1 MGLAWK
7 IEFTETAD
15 KQLKKLD
22 KQCSKRLLKWLEDR
36 ITNCSDPKLW
46 GEALQENRKEQWR
59 YRVGDY
65 RIICEIQNHRLIV
78 RVIEIGHRKEVYR

>member
-7 IEFTETAD
+7 IEFTDTAN

-22 KQCSKRLLKWLEDR
+22 KQSSKRLLTWIEDR
-36 ITNCSDPKLW
+36 IPNCSDPKLW
-46 GEALQENRKEQWR
+46 GEALQANRKEQWR

-65 RIICEIQNHRLIV
+65 RIICEIQNHILIV
-78 RVIEIGHRKEVYR
+78 RVIEIGHRCEVYR